1 MSEGDYRGELLTLQ
15 SVLAGLSL
23 ARVPVRHAINELAEA
38 LCEPE
43 ALSDLPGVLRAW
55 RRLCVGA
62 VTPATRAGW
71 PVSPGGEAPSVD
83 FDATA
88 PIAQREAVA
97 LALAAREGRVT
108 SKALAEA
115 TGTSQ
120 EAARVDL
127 TVLAARGA
135 LEPRG
140 MCRGRYYT
148 SIAGQND
155 T

>member
-71 PVSPGGEAPSVD
+71 PVSPDGEARPAD
-83 FDATA
+83 LDATS
-88 PIAQREAVA
+88 PIARREAVA
-97 LALAAREGRVT
+97 LELAAREGRVT
-108 SKALAEA
+108 SRTLAEA

-127 TVLAARGA
+127 LVLAERGA

-140 MCRGRYYT
+140 MGRGRHYVG
-148 SIAGQND
+148 IPG
-155 T
+155 